1 MRSWVILNVT
11 ALILTLLYIFAAPI
25 LASIGQTP
33 EISSAAGVFSIYMI
47 PQIFA
52 YAVNFPTDKFLQSQS
67 KIMFMAAISAA
78 AHVLHVPLTW
88 FVMEKLKWGMAGL
101 AVVLNG
107 SWWFIE
113 VAQLVYIFSGTCG
126 EAWPGFSW
134 EAFHNLWGFVRLSL
148 ASADCCY
155 ALLSTGIFAPVW
167 VRLTHEKAQCP
178 LLKKGSHLARS
189 PSTPQEP
196 EGMIKEKYHAETPPA
211 HRLLEAPSGFP
222 SLFPEFSKDDR
233 RSALMYVSH
242 SDATE
247 RMARIVRV
255 NHHIEDIRRKKD
267 EDLPL
272 FSTDLLKEKGM
283 VFKYD
288 ITGDKLKSIST
299 RCVSQ
304 SRSAPALPNSQGI
317 ALEESDQSSSSHL
330 VTEISTGFHMGSS
343 SKTLATGSLSGQK
356 KPRNRPLGWKRRL
369 RKLTTTSQNPTSVQD
384 AASLEGGNKR
394 KSNDAAIKE
403 SKK

>member
-1 MRSWVILNVT
+1 MLRRHFHRGDLIVTVRPWWYVHNDVYGDLFLVVSRLTLHPWQLAPVVQNTVITDRSRNHPERSWVILNVT

-33 EISSAAGVFSIYMI
+33 DISSAAGVFSIYMI

-52 YAVNFPTDKFLQSQS
+52 YAVNFPTAKFLQSQS

-155 ALLSTGIFAPVW
+155 AL
-167 VRLTHEKAQCP
+167 
-178 LLKKGSHLARS
+178 
-189 PSTPQEP
+189 
-196 EGMIKEKYHAETPPA
+196 EKYHAETPPA

-369 RKLTTTSQNPTSVQD
+369 P
-384 AASLEGGNKR
+384 E
-394 KSNDAAIKE
+394 AI
-403 SKK
+403 S